1 MIERAYGKINLSL
14 NITGVREDGYH
25 TLESIFL
32 PLNFYDEITINKSDK
47 MEYKSSQSFIRFNE
61 SNTIVKAV
69 ELMKKEFSIE
79 DNFSIYLN
87 KHLPMQAGLAGGS
100 TDGAAVIRAI
110 NKMYNLNLSDEKI
123 KELCLSIG
131 ADVLFTYYN
140 KPAYVTGIGDEIKFI
155 DVKEDY
161 YVLIV
166 KPKFG
171 VSTKDCYNL
180 MNCETCPHPDINGL
194 EKALETGEDFMPYLG
209 NSMEPAAIELLNSI
223 ADVKKAMLD
232 AGAPFALMSGSG
244 SSVFTMSKD
253 LDTINQL
260 YEALHNK
267 GWFVRHTKILK
278 MG

>member
-32 PLNFYDEITINKSDK
+32 PLNFYDEITINKSEK

-180 MNCETCPHPDINGL
+180 MNCETCPHPDIKGL

>member
-110 NKMYNLNLSDEKI
+110 NKMYNLKLSEEKI

-180 MNCETCPHPDINGL
+180 MNCETCPHPDIKGL
-194 EKALETGEDFMPYLG
+194 KKALETGEDFMPYLG

>member
-69 ELMKKEFSIE
+69 ELMKKEFSIK

-100 TDGAAVIRAI
+100 TDGAAIIRAF

-180 MNCETCPHPDINGL
+180 MNCETCPHPDIKGL